1 MNSVQTDEETEDNND
16 QLYYQ
21 DEERASLPIASSM
34 KPLIQQDHATITTV
48 DHTTTATQNVD
59 KPEGSMFDRI
69 GQMITKLWQGDEESA
84 DGHMMN

>member
-34 KPLIQQDHATITTV
+34 KPLIQ
-48 DHTTTATQNVD
+48 
-59 KPEGSMFDRI
+59 
-69 GQMITKLWQGDEESA
+69 
-84 DGHMMN
+84 